1 MSRLRPHIPPERG
14 HGAREGHFD
23 YSETRLP
30 AHGLGKTAPKLVC
43 LPKSPGTGPH
53 HPTRRVLALGDQHR
67 EQPAPARAT
76 AIERGRPHQ
85 TRPLL
90 APQWE
95 NPTARLFIVFPD
107 NAPQDRRGV
116 TPSGPGLLSCV
127 WLKPR
132 WGEGHSRER
141 RASPLF
147 VPQDHA
153 PCGQCPPASLD
164 IGRSR

>member
-1 MSRLRPHIPPERG
+1 MRPHIPPERS
-14 HGAREGHFD
+14 HGTREGHFD
-23 YSETRLP
+23 YSKTRLS
-30 AHGLGKTAPKLVC
+30 ASRAGKTAPKHIC

-53 HPTRRVLALGDQHR
+53 HPTRRVLALGNRHR

-76 AIERGRPHQ
+76 AIKRGRPHQ
-85 TRPLL
+85 TRPLS

-95 NPTARLFIVFPD
+95 NPTARLFIVFPGD
-107 NAPQDRRGV
+107 APQDRRGV
-116 TPSGPGLLSCV
+116 TPSGPRPLSCV

>member
-1 MSRLRPHIPPERG
+1 MGRAGSV
-14 HGAREGHFD
+14 
-23 YSETRLP
+23 ST
-30 AHGLGKTAPKLVC
+30 TPKLVC
-43 LPKSPGTGPH
+43 LPVGLGKLHRNSLRCQKGPGIDLRSTKR
-53 HPTRRVLALGDQHR
+53 HPARWALALGDRHR
-67 EQPAPARAT
+67 EQPPPTRTT
-76 AIERGRPHQ
+76 AIKRGRPHQ
-85 TRPLL
+85 TRSLP

-95 NPTARLFIVFPD
+95 NPTARLFIVFPGD
-107 NAPQDRRGV
+107 APQDRRGV
-116 TPSGPGLLSCV
+116 TPSGPGPLSCV

>member
-1 MSRLRPHIPPERG
+1 MKPHIPPERS
-14 HGAREGHFD
+14 HGTRRECFD
-23 YSETRLP
+23 YSETHLSANRS
-30 AHGLGKTAPKLVC
+30 GKTAPKLVC

-53 HPTRRVLALGDQHR
+53 HPTRRVLALGNRHR

-76 AIERGRPHQ
+76 VIKRGRPHH
-85 TRPLL
+85 TRPLP

-95 NPTARLFIVFPD
+95 NPPACSSFSQVTRSRTAEALP
-107 NAPQDRRGV
+107 
-116 TPSGPGLLSCV
+116 PSGPGPLSCV

>member
-1 MSRLRPHIPPERG
+1 MTLHISPERA
-14 HGAREGHFD
+14 HGVCEGHFD
-23 YSETRLP
+23 YSETRLS
-30 AHGLGKTAPKLVC
+30 ANRSGKTAPKLVS
-43 LPKSPGTGPH
+43 LPKSPGTDLR
-53 HPTRRVLALGDQHR
+53 HPTRRALAPDDQYR

-76 AIERGRPHQ
+76 AIKRGRPHQ
-85 TRPLL
+85 TRPLS

-95 NPTARLFIVFPD
+95 NPTARLFIVFPGD
-107 NAPQDRRGV
+107 APQDRRGV
-116 TPSGPGLLSCV
+116 TPSGPRPLSCI

-164 IGRSR
+164 VGRSR